1 MGLSGGKGKNEL
13 KSFFDLKANKKC
25 LCLISDGDCLTLSAV
40 AATFA
45 SILRAVFLQQLT
57 D

>member
-1 MGLSGGKGKNEL
+1 MCDLFIGFEWDCRGKGKNEL

-45 SILRAVFLQQLT
+45 QSSF
-57 D
+57 